1 MREFSQSSQELS
13 GSFLVAHPSL
23 LDPNFRRSVVFMTA
37 HDQEEGSHGLI
48 INRPMG
54 NTVADLLPAGD
65 MGSLAD
71 LPVFIGGPV
80 ASDQLSFAAFHRELA
95 SGNIVCTAN
104 LQIEEARELAADKLT
119 SVRAFI
125 GYSGWSRQQLETEL
139 AQKAWII
146 RKPDMD
152 AMDIDQCKQLWPS
165 IMRDLGPWFRL
176 LASAP
181 DDPSRN

>member
-1 MREFSQSSQELS
+1 MREFSQSSSELA

-23 LDPNFRRSVVFMTA
+23 IDPNFRRSVVFMTT
-37 HDQEEGSHGLI
+37 HDPEEGSHGLI
-48 INRPMG
+48 INRPTG
-54 NTVADLLPAGD
+54 NTVADLLPAGE
-65 MGSLAD
+65 MGSLAG

-80 ASDQLSFAAFHRELA
+80 AADQLSFAGFRWEIAT
-95 SGNIVCTAN
+95 GNVVCEAN
-104 LQIEEARELAADKLT
+104 LQVEEARELAADKLT

-125 GYSGWSRQQLETEL
+125 GYSGWSKQQLETEL

-152 AMDIDQCKQLWPS
+152 ALEIDQCKQLWPS
-165 IMRDLGPWFRL
+165 IMRELGPWFRL